1 MQPIADQQVLST
13 LLELLPVGV
22 VVAHDQACERITM
35 NPAAARI
42 LGIAPDQKSESLSR
56 LLRSTMC
63 APQTSDVEVEYAR
76 PDGSVVRLCQYAS
89 PLLDES
95 GKPAGAIAVFVDC
108 HNEALEQRVAER
120 TSDVQ
125 HRADQFRD
133 LALALAN
140 AEARERKRLAQRLH
154 DGFQQFLSAARL
166 KAAIVRRKLDPES
179 AGSILQVERMLE
191 QAIDESRALTTELS
205 PPVLYDAGLG
215 PAVEALAKSFERQR
229 GIRVGVEIDR
239 RAEPQEEQVRVL
251 LFEAVRELLTNI
263 AEHSQAK
270 SARIQIGLSKNN
282 HIDITVS
289 DDGIGLDPAAIE
301 STKRRHKLFGLME
314 IRERLK
320 YIGGGMK
327 FESAPGEGTDV
338 TLSIPSELRKSAD
351 APADIAKPQ
360 AAEKRELQQA
370 RRADRCRVVVADDH
384 AIFREGLI
392 NMLSQD
398 PEFQIVGEAA
408 DGEEAIAV
416 ATLLKPDILICDVS
430 MPKLSGIEVTSRLA
444 RQIPGMKIIGLSMH
458 DGQDIARAMRA
469 AGAVAYVTK
478 GGSSEALLALLRAMV
493 AGTTPTASD

>member
-1 MQPIADQQVLST
+1 MQPIADNQVLST

-22 VVAHDQACERITM
+22 VVAHDPSCKRITM
-35 NPAAARI
+35 NAAAARI
-42 LGIAPDQKSESLSR
+42 LGMAPDQKSENLAR
-56 LLRSTMC
+56 LLQSAMTPATRN
-63 APQTSDVEVEYAR
+63 DIEVEFTR
-76 PDGSVVRLCQYAS
+76 DDGSTVRLCQYTS
-89 PLLDES
+89 PLLDDAA
-95 GKPAGAIAVFVDC
+95 KPVGAIAVFVDC
-108 HNEALEQRVAER
+108 HNDALEQRVAER

-263 AEHSQAK
+263 AEHSQAR
-270 SARIQIGLSKNN
+270 SARIQIGLSKAN

-338 TLSIPSELRKSAD
+338 TLYVPSELRPKNEQIHSD
-351 APADIAKPQ
+351 QTPPPAHPIATDR
-360 AAEKRELQQA
+360 KR
-370 RRADRCRVVVADDH
+370 RDRCRVVVADDH

-416 ATLLKPDILICDVS
+416 ATLVRPDILICDVT
-430 MPKLSGIEVTSRLA
+430 MPKLSGIEVTSKLA
-444 RQIPGMKIIGLSMH
+444 REIPGMKIIGLSMH

>member
-1 MQPIADQQVLST
+1 M
-13 LLELLPVGV
+13 
-22 VVAHDQACERITM
+22 
-35 NPAAARI
+35 
-42 LGIAPDQKSESLSR
+42 
-56 LLRSTMC
+56 
-63 APQTSDVEVEYAR
+63 
-76 PDGSVVRLCQYAS
+76 
-89 PLLDES
+89 
-95 GKPAGAIAVFVDC
+95 
-108 HNEALEQRVAER
+108 
-120 TSDVQ
+120 
-125 HRADQFRD
+125 
-133 LALALAN
+133 
-140 AEARERKRLAQRLH
+140 
-154 DGFQQFLSAARL
+154 
-166 KAAIVRRKLDPES
+166 RRKLDPES

-191 QAIDESRALTTELS
+191 QAIDDSRALTTELS
-205 PPVLYDAGLG
+205 PAG
-215 PAVEALAKSFERQR
+215 ALRRRAWAGGRGAGQSFERQR

-270 SARIQIGLSKNN
+270 SAHIQIGLSRNN

-289 DDGIGLDPAAIE
+289 DDGIGLEPAAIE

-320 YIGGGMK
+320 YIGGGMR

-338 TLSIPSELRKSAD
+338 TLSIPSELREQSEANQFQRTPPPASA
-351 APADIAKPQ
+351 IATD
-360 AAEKRELQQA
+360 RT
-370 RRADRCRVVVADDH
+370 RRDRCRVVVADDH

-416 ATLLKPDILICDVS
+416 ATLVKPDILICDVS

-444 RQIPGMKIIGLSMH
+444 QPDPRDEDHRPSMH
-458 DGQDIARAMRA
+458 DGRDIARAMRT

>member
-1 MQPIADQQVLST
+1 
-13 LLELLPVGV
+13 
-22 VVAHDQACERITM
+22 M

-42 LGIAPDQKSESLSR
+42 LGVAPDQKSESLSR
-56 LLRSTMC
+56 LLRSVVSQSRTR
-63 APQTSDVEVEYAR
+63 DVEVEFTR
-76 PDGSVVRLCQYAS
+76 DDGSVVRLSQYAS
-89 PLLDES
+89 PMLDDS
-95 GKPAGAIAVFVDC
+95 GQPVGAIAVFVDC
-108 HNEALEQRVAER
+108 HNDALEQRVAER

-191 QAIDESRALTTELS
+191 QAIDDSRALTTELS

-229 GIRVGVEIDR
+229 GIRVAVEIDR

-263 AEHSQAK
+263 AEHAKAK
-270 SARIQIGLSKNN
+270 SARIQIGFSKAN

-338 TLSIPSELRKSAD
+338 TLSVPSEVRQKRSEQIDSKEPPPPASA
-351 APADIAKPQ
+351 IATD
-360 AAEKRELQQA
+360 RN
-370 RRADRCRVVVADDH
+370 RRDRCRVVVADDH

-416 ATLLKPDILICDVS
+416 ATLVKPDILICDVS

-444 RQIPGMKIIGLSMH
+444 HQIPGMKIIGLSMH